1 MRGRSVV
8 VLLAVLAAV
17 VLSSCGTG
25 TFDAHYRVG
34 VADGVTGVPVS
45 MFDSTMGDTQ
55 DWAERTLGIA
65 SPAQPYEAT
74 ITAVETRMVTD
85 SGPSP
90 TLSAGLYLPTLHTE
104 GWYVVAFTPQDGV
117 EQDVSATFVP
127 WDPPG
132 TPQPPLPLRVRA
144 TAEDSA
150 WTVEISLPASVPATP

>member
-45 MFDSTMGDTQ
+45 MFD
-55 DWAERTLGIA
+55 
-65 SPAQPYEAT
+65 
-74 ITAVETRMVTD
+74 TRMVTD